1 MIVFP
6 HQGIDRFRFGMSRA
20 EIEQA
25 AGVPPVRFKSSEFA
39 LSEEDLG
46 VDLPL
51 DYVDFLRASNGAEG
65 PVGRS
70 YLEVWPAEDVLRLN
84 EEYRAKEFLPGL
96 MLFGSSLG
104 GVAYGFDGRGDKAT
118 IAEVPFDSMN
128 PESVIRRGSSLQELL
143 EFLVMQWPEG

>member
-1 MIVFP
+1 MNKRIQDLTVEMEKRP
-6 HQGIDRFRFGMSRA
+6 GASA
-20 EIEQA
+20 EA
-25 AGVPPVRFKSSEFA
+25 LRSLASFA
-39 LSEEDLG
+39 W